1 MILLRL
7 NDQIIKSLSGPE
19 LAILKYAYENTETLL
34 DMNIREFAAHTAC
47 SPATVLRFCK
57 KLGYSGYAEF
67 KYALRAEQRER
78 GTKDTNAGNEHA
90 FTAGVYID
98 TMRSN
103 LEATAKLIRE
113 EHLNQVF
120 QYLDSS
126 CPIFLWS
133 PGGLT
138 SVAVEYFE
146 KLLLS
151 IGRQEVYLIESVK
164 MFQHILSGCPRESLL
179 VLISASGKYPPT
191 IRLGK
196 IAQANGIPILSVT
209 PYTSNEAAEL
219 ADTNFRFFT
228 DQRENLGAEFT
239 SRLPIFFVIQMIIK
253 CYLRYKAEDAAGG
266 SSLSDGRNSSLAAG
280 ESSSLSD
287 AWQMTDR
294 AVSAPAPDK
303 KEHETLPLLAKARQ
317 LKLTETEKNI
327 LAWFEQHET
336 AALHMNLSGLCA
348 VLYTSNATIVRFC
361 QKLGLS
367 GYHDFK
373 YQLRSE
379 LRERRET
386 AFYPDEYILHT
397 TAQLQDTIQSLDL
410 SEIEKIASLLTSGR
424 PLYIYGTNL
433 SALAARYLQ
442 IVLHSLDYPS
452 ILLEWEPL
460 LNGLAGNIRSDAVLL
475 VITASGCAERYL
487 KTFQTAKERNLTL
500 ILLTS
505 DRSSPLISYSTITV
519 FTNDWKEEYQHIDIN
534 PRVGFFLV
542 IQILIEFIAPSSTG

>member
-78 GTKDTNAGNEHA
+78 GTKDTHAGNEHA

-253 CYLRYKAEDAAGG
+253 CYLRYKAEDAAG
-266 SSLSDGRNSSLAAG
+266 

-327 LAWFEQHET
+327 LAWFEEHET

>member
-19 LAILKYAYENTETLL
+19 LAILKYAYEHTEELL
-34 DMNIREFAAHTAC
+34 EMSIQEFSAHVDY
-47 SPATVLRFCK
+47 SPATILRFCK
-57 KLGYSGYAEF
+57 KLEYSGYAEF

-78 GTKDTNAGNEHA
+78 GLQNTGLKNTHA
-90 FTAGVYID
+90 FSAGISID

-113 EHLNQVF
+113 EYLNEVF
-120 QYLDSS
+120 QYFDSK

-138 SVAVEYFE
+138 SVVVEYLE

-151 IGRQEVYLIESVK
+151 IGRQEVYFIESVK
-164 MFQHILSGCPRESLL
+164 MFQHILSGCSPESLL
-179 VLISASGKYPPT
+179 VLISTSGKYPPT

-196 IAQANGIPILSVT
+196 IAQANSIPILSVT
-209 PYTSNEAAEL
+209 PYTSNEVAEL
-219 ADTNFRFFT
+219 SDTNFRFFT

-239 SRLPIFFVIQMIIK
+239 SRLPIFFVINMIIQ
-253 CYLRYKAEDAAGG
+253 CYLRYKSETAA
-266 SSLSDGRNSSLAAG
+266 SETGRLQTAG
-280 ESSSLSD
+280 ATAPKMD
-287 AWQMTDR
+287 DHTAT
-294 AVSAPAPDK
+294 AVRSAGRTEK
-303 KEHETLPLLAKARQ
+303 TLPLFEKARQ

-327 LAWFEQHET
+327 LDWLQHH
-336 AALHMNLSGLCA
+336 AADALHMNLSSLCA

-379 LRERRET
+379 LREHQQS
-386 AFYPDEYILHT
+386 AFYPDTYISHT
-397 TAQLQDTIQSLDL
+397 VAQLQDTIISLDL
-410 SEIEKIASLLTSGR
+410 GQLEKIAELLTSGR

-433 SALAARYLQ
+433 SALPARYLQ

-460 LNGLAGNIRSDAVLL
+460 LNGLAGNIRNDAVLL
-475 VITASGCAERYL
+475 VMTASGCGERYL
-487 KTFQTAKERNLTL
+487 QTFRTAKERNITI

-505 DRSSPLISYSTITV
+505 DHSSPLIHYSTIV
-519 FTNDWKEEYQHIDIN
+519 IYTNDQKEEYQQIDIN
-534 PRVGFFLV
+534 SRIGFFLV
-542 IQILIEFIAPSSTG
+542 IQILIELIAPSNTVTET

>member
-7 NDQIIKSLSGPE
+7 NDQMIKSLSGPE
-19 LAILKYAYENTETLL
+19 LAILKYAYENTEELL
-34 DMNIREFAAHTAC
+34 EMSIQEFAAHVDY
-47 SPATVLRFCK
+47 SPATILRFCK
-57 KLGYSGYAEF
+57 KLEYSGYAEF

-78 GTKDTNAGNEHA
+78 GMQNSDSKHTHA
-90 FTAGVYID
+90 FSAGISID

-113 EHLNQVF
+113 EYLNEVF
-120 QYLDSS
+120 QYFDSK

-138 SVAVEYFE
+138 SVVVEYLE

-164 MFQHILSGCPRESLL
+164 MFQHILSGCSKESLL
-179 VLISASGKYPPT
+179 VLISTSGKYPPT

-209 PYTSNEAAEL
+209 PYTSNEVAEL
-219 ADTNFRFFT
+219 SDTNFRFFT

-239 SRLPIFFVIQMIIK
+239 SRLPIFFVINMIIQ
-253 CYLRYKAEDAAGG
+253 CYLRYKSETAANKTGRPQAAG
-266 SSLSDGRNSSLAAG
+266 S
-280 ESSSLSD
+280 
-287 AWQMTDR
+287 
-294 AVSAPAPDK
+294 SAPGVADHAVPAVLPAERTEK
-303 KEHETLPLLAKARQ
+303 TLPLFEKASQ
-317 LKLTETEKNI
+317 LKLTGTEETI
-327 LAWFEQHET
+327 LNWLQNHASDT
-336 AALHMNLSGLCA
+336 LHMNLSSLCA

-373 YQLRSE
+373 YQLRE
-379 LRERRET
+379 QRQT
-386 AFYPDEYILHT
+386 AFYPDTYISHT
-397 TAQLQDTIQSLDL
+397 VAQLQDTIISLDL
-410 SEIEKIASLLTSGR
+410 GQLNIIAELLTSGR

-433 SALAARYLQ
+433 SALPARYLR

-460 LNGLAGNIRSDAVLL
+460 LNGLAGNIRNDAILL
-475 VITASGCAERYL
+475 VMTASGCGERYL
-487 KTFQTAKERNLTL
+487 QTFRTAKERNITV

-505 DRSSPLISYSTITV
+505 DHRSPLIPYSTITII
-519 FTNDWKEEYQHIDIN
+519 TNDQKEEYQQIDIN
-534 PRVGFFLV
+534 SRIGFFLV
-542 IQILIEFIAPSSTG
+542 IQILIELIAPSNTITET

>member
-34 DMNIREFAAHTAC
+34 EMSIRKFADHAAC

-78 GTKDTNAGNEHA
+78 GTKDTHGGSEHTFA
-90 FTAGVYID
+90 AGVYLD

-120 QYLDSS
+120 QYLDSG

-151 IGRQEVYLIESVK
+151 IGRQEVYFIESVK
-164 MFQHILSGCPRESLL
+164 MFQHILSGCSRESLL
-179 VLISASGKYPPT
+179 ILISTSGKYPPT

-209 PYTSNEAAEL
+209 PYTSNEVAAL
-219 ADTNFRFFT
+219 SDTNFRFFT

-239 SRLPIFFVIQMIIK
+239 SRLPIFFVIQTMIK
-253 CYLRYKAEDAAGG
+253 CYLRYKEEAAADSG
-266 SSLSDGRNSSLAAG
+266 SLKV
-280 ESSSLSD
+280 
-287 AWQMTDR
+287 WQMPDE
-294 AVSAPAPDK
+294 AVSAPSPEK
-303 KEHETLPLLAKARQ
+303 KGNKTLPLFAKARQ
-317 LKLTETEKNI
+317 LRLTETEKNI
-327 LAWFEQHET
+327 LDWFEKHET

-348 VLYTSNATIVRFC
+348 ALFTSNATIVRFC

-386 AFYPDEYILHT
+386 AFYPDEYIRHA
-397 TAQLQDTIQSLDL
+397 TAQFQDTILSLDL
-410 SEIEKIASLLTSGR
+410 SEIEKIAGLLTSGR

-433 SALAARYLQ
+433 SSLAARYLQ
-442 IVLHSLDYPS
+442 IVLHALDYPA

-475 VITASGCAERYL
+475 VITASGCGERYL
-487 KTFQTAKERNLTL
+487 KTFQKAKERNVTI

-505 DRSSPLISYSTITV
+505 DRSSPLVSCSTITV
-519 FTNDWKEEYQHIDIN
+519 FTNDRKEEYQCIDIN
-534 PRVGFFLV
+534 PRIGFFLV
-542 IQILIEFIAPSSTG
+542 IQILIELIAPSGAG

>member
-1 MILLRL
+1 ML
-7 NDQIIKSLSGPE
+7 
-19 LAILKYAYENTETLL
+19 
-34 DMNIREFAAHTAC
+34 F
-47 SPATVLRFCK
+47 
-57 KLGYSGYAEF
+57 
-67 KYALRAEQRER
+67 
-78 GTKDTNAGNEHA
+78 
-90 FTAGVYID
+90 
-98 TMRSN
+98 RS
-103 LEATAKLIRE
+103 
-113 EHLNQVF
+113 
-120 QYLDSS
+120 
-126 CPIFLWS
+126 
-133 PGGLT
+133 
-138 SVAVEYFE
+138 
-146 KLLLS
+146 
-151 IGRQEVYLIESVK
+151 
-164 MFQHILSGCPRESLL
+164 
-179 VLISASGKYPPT
+179 
-191 IRLGK
+191 
-196 IAQANGIPILSVT
+196 
-209 PYTSNEAAEL
+209 
-219 ADTNFRFFT
+219 
-228 DQRENLGAEFT
+228 
-239 SRLPIFFVIQMIIK
+239 
-253 CYLRYKAEDAAGG
+253 
-266 SSLSDGRNSSLAAG
+266 
-280 ESSSLSD
+280 
-287 AWQMTDR
+287 
-294 AVSAPAPDK
+294 
-303 KEHETLPLLAKARQ
+303 
-317 LKLTETEKNI
+317 
-327 LAWFEQHET
+327 
-336 AALHMNLSGLCA
+336 
-348 VLYTSNATIVRFC
+348 YTSNATIVRFC